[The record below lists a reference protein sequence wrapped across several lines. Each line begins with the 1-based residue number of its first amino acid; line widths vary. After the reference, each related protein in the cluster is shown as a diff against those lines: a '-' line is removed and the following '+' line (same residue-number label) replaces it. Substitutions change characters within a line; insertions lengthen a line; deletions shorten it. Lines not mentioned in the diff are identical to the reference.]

1 MAKTVDLDATI
12 RRRFYS
18 GNLCVVICLFWC
30 RERCTSPS
38 MARSRVLGYAEPVS
52 ASVAIGRV
60 GSKPLHVSKQ
70 DQNRVVIA
78 IPLPNKDQNRSR
90 APCFRIPITWPS
102 SIDTH
107 ARTHA
112 RRFQTLNRTKK
123 HPSPRPPPHAA
134 VVFSSA
140 RFPSHPAFAIPT
152 HPQHS
157 GAPYPAR
164 DKTAWLSLL
173 RKRPLYYR
181 RNRLLVLRAARE
193 SSRWQKRKT
202 RLSDSGSRPFS
213 ASRYTR
219 CCR

>member
-18 GNLCVVICLFWC
+18 GNLHVVICLFWC
-30 RERCTSPS
+30 IKRRTSPS
-38 MARSRVLGYAEPVS
+38 MARRRVLGYAEPVS

-90 APCFRIPITWPS
+90 APCFRISITWPS

-123 HPSPRPPPHAA
+123 HPSPRPPPPRRCGIL
-134 VVFSSA
+134 VRPFPFSSCICY
-140 RFPSHPAFAIPT
+140 SHPPT
-152 HPQHS
+152 TQWDPHS
-157 GAPYPAR
+157 QR
-164 DKTAWLSLL
+164 
-173 RKRPLYYR
+173 
-181 RNRLLVLRAARE
+181 
-193 SSRWQKRKT
+193 
-202 RLSDSGSRPFS
+202 
-213 ASRYTR
+213 
-219 CCR
+219 